1 MDESSNKSRLNANNS
16 HLRLVGRHAAGRQ
29 NMVGKAVCRAAAC
42 AAEAGACGGAAG
54 HLILFDKCP
63 ERRMRPDYLSP
74 LRKSCVGASHR
85 FRCARQSAPSTRL
98 RTRLPALSSCR
109 DQSPRAP
116 IGNAAKPAH
125 DRFRLRCT
133 APAHVGLLD
142 ARQRMRRGVPASS
155 RRIAGARVG
164 RVGTGMVRYVIKR
177 CHIHGRIRLTEGT
190 GLAISGPRRSGTRCR
205 TQEDG
210 ENPE

>member
-16 HLRLVGRHAAGRQ
+16 HLRLVVRHAAGRQ
-29 NMVGKAVCRAAAC
+29 NMAGRAACRAAAC
-42 AAEAGACGGAAG
+42 AAEAGARGGAAG

-63 ERRMRPDYLSP
+63 KRRMWPDYLSP
-74 LRKSCVGASHR
+74 LSKSCVGASHR
-85 FRCARQSAPSTRL
+85 FRCARQSAPLKRL

-133 APAHVGLLD
+133 APAHVGRLD

-177 CHIHGRIRLTEGT
+177 CHIHGRIRLAEGT